1 MNYSKQVLFT
11 LSYIHYSLLHL
22 FYDCR
27 QMHTQYL
34 PDQDKWNVMLPCLT
48 KVKQELRNAKVQIT
62 FKQGYILSWEGSSS
76 DIFLHL

>member
-1 MNYSKQVLFT
+1 MNYNKQFLFT

-22 FYDCR
+22 FYGCR

-34 PDQDKWNVMLPCLT
+34 PDQDKQNVTLPCLT
-48 KVKQELRNAKVQIT
+48 KVKQQLRNAKIQIT
-62 FKQGYILSWEGSSS
+62 FKQGYILCLEDSSS